1 MKKLLSCKNGS
12 RIKKQQTKTQDGL
25 NGSNMSFQCVRAG
38 LKDSGKSWETSHGRQ
53 PTVNERMTKK
63 TGFNLCEEN
72 SSVLWSVLPYVNKKQ
87 WGNILLPETHGRSKA
102 AFLAEGTE
110 PGCSSFQY
118 LHSNDKATQQLS
130 LSQTVHPA
138 VILVSDLLKVVCGTV
153 FKGARQTLFI

>member
-1 MKKLLSCKNGS
+1 MKKLLSCKKQAENKKKTTNKNTGWFELFKHVISMSQS
-12 RIKKQQTKTQDGL
+12 R
-25 NGSNMSFQCVRAG
+25 A
-38 LKDSGKSWETSHGRQ
+38 ESHGRQ
-53 PTVNERMTKK
+53 LKVNERTTKK

-72 SSVLWSVLPYVNKKQ
+72 SSVLWSVLPYANKKQ

-130 LSQTVHPA
+130 LSQIVHPA